1 MIRHTYLSMSRHGV
15 YYFRVVLPKG
25 MTARTGRREIRISLR
40 TKDCATAKVLVA
52 REALSLIETLSQ
64 LQTRE
69 TGDHARPEPH
79 HPDLAPC
86 EQYSEVG
93 RDARQGRPGSLT
105 SLKFGTAYSH
115 AGIKR
120 PYRRAPL
127 TDPPNPGRRPSV
139 EPNLSVP
146 KP

>member
-25 MTARTGRREIRISLR
+25 MTARTGRREIRISQR
-40 TKDCATAKVLVA
+40 TKDCAKAKVLVA

-86 EQYSEVG
+86 EQYSEVDLGEMRG
-93 RDARQGRPGSLT
+93 RGDL
-105 SLKFGTAYSH
+105 
-115 AGIKR
+115 
-120 PYRRAPL
+120 AP
-127 TDPPNPGRRPSV
+127 
-139 EPNLSVP
+139 
-146 KP
+146 